1 MGLDLVELIISIEE
15 AFDISIDDEEAG
27 KVVTVNDCYKL
38 ILSNLANN
46 NDKSLNNEQV
56 WGIMK
61 NLIITQL
68 GVKPE
73 EVVPEAEFIK
83 DFGAD

>member
-15 AFDISIDDEEAG
+15 TFDISIDDEEAG
-27 KVVTVNDCYKL
+27 KVVTVNDCYRL
-38 ILSNLANN
+38 ILSNLAKH
-46 NDKSLNNEQV
+46 DDQSMSEEQV

-73 EVVPEAEFIK
+73 EVIPTAEFVK